1 MINYAG
7 DLFAITGAQ
16 LDAKRGIYRLRCTY
30 GDCKWKPFG
39 QKLKESRSMAVA
51 IPVLDSLLNCT
62 APTTEQAIEKKEE
75 DLKCPICLET
85 AKPPI
90 FMCPDSHIICSTCAP
105 KIRTCPE
112 CRVRLPT
119 PLKRYVSLF

>member
-39 QKLKESRSMAVA
+39 QKLKEPRSMAVT

-62 APTTEQAIEKKEE
+62 APTIQQANEKKE
-75 DLKCPICLET
+75 
-85 AKPPI
+85 AN
-90 FMCPDSHIICSTCAP
+90 
-105 KIRTCPE
+105 
-112 CRVRLPT
+112 
-119 PLKRYVSLF
+119 KRMEGERAAAERKEKEKKGES

>member
-1 MINYAG
+1 MNDHTMINYAG

-62 APTTEQAIEKKEE
+62 APTK
-75 DLKCPICLET
+75 
-85 AKPPI
+85 
-90 FMCPDSHIICSTCAP
+90 
-105 KIRTCPE
+105 
-112 CRVRLPT
+112 
-119 PLKRYVSLF
+119 

>member
-62 APTTEQAIEKKEE
+62 APNIEQANEKKE
-75 DLKCPICLET
+75 
-85 AKPPI
+85 AK
-90 FMCPDSHIICSTCAP
+90 
-105 KIRTCPE
+105 
-112 CRVRLPT
+112 
-119 PLKRYVSLF
+119 KRMEGERAAADKKEKEKKGES